1 MPPPYRPPRSSGAS
15 GAVAPHQSS
24 LPELPVADRSRCK
37 APPPLQAAGVAKQ
50 SSQPQ
55 PRSPPAEPAVK
66 CFDEIVALHSPW
78 KLFSVNGSVLF
89 CCAALPSFL
98 LGTQGLHGSSKVR
111 GVNLGGWLVIEGWIK
126 PSLFDD
132 ISNGD
137 MLDGTEVQFKSV
149 TLQKYISAENRGG
162 SDVTVDKDTPL
173 SWETFRLWRVSESI
187 FQFRST
193 QGQFLSCNDNGGN
206 VTATVQ
212 SPSDSETFYVE
223 RNYNNRVHIKL
234 KNGGY
239 LQASKDNQLIANY
252 PGTPGWDDNAATFQM
267 TIASNNYHRNI
278 S

>member
-1 MPPPYRPPRSSGAS
+1 
-15 GAVAPHQSS
+15 
-24 LPELPVADRSRCK
+24 
-37 APPPLQAAGVAKQ
+37 
-50 SSQPQ
+50 
-55 PRSPPAEPAVK
+55 
-66 CFDEIVALHSPW
+66 
-78 KLFSVNGSVLF
+78 
-89 CCAALPSFL
+89 
-98 LGTQGLHGSSKVR
+98 
-111 GVNLGGWLVIEGWIK
+111 
-126 PSLFDD
+126 
-132 ISNGD
+132 

-149 TLQKYISAENRGG
+149 TLQKYISAENGGG
-162 SDVTVDKDTPL
+162 SGVTVDKDTPL

-193 QGQFLSCNDNGGN
+193 KGQFLSCNDNGGN

-239 LQASKDNQLIANY
+239 LQASKDNQLTADY